1 MCDVWWGIVEGEA
14 PRRYEWRGYKE
25 LVEMCAR
32 CDVTLDVVLS
42 FSRVRPIR
50 WATGVRDRASFVGL
64 GRAARET
71 CTPIDAET

>member
-42 FSRVRPIR
+42 FHACAFGGRR
-50 WATGVRDRASFVGL
+50 GVRDRASFVGL
-64 GRAARET
+64 GRAGAREHVRR
-71 CTPIDAET
+71 